1 MKKTF
6 TPAIITLAAVLLLS
20 GCGAR
25 NYSVREQQ
33 VEVHRTYEKI
43 DPSPA
48 VIADFYDLLLFTS
61 MRRKTIDRTH

>member
-33 VEVHRTYEKI
+33 VEVLCHVTGVTQSAFQPAP
-43 DPSPA
+43 DPQA
-48 VIADFYDLLLFTS
+48 
-61 MRRKTIDRTH
+61 MRGRKS